1 MNFQIRNSKHDLEDA
16 SIIKVQSLDSSNIRV
31 SSSLTLLIY
40 NSRKDQIL
48 YNYIGIDQVLQFFHV
63 FFFIVEA
70 Y

>member
-48 YNYIGIDQVLQFFHV
+48 YNYIGINQVL
-63 FFFIVEA
+63 
-70 Y
+70 